1 MSKFSKIFIAI
12 LVVITVFYLKENI
25 FDNYKLFNKF
35 HKEPQKSEQT
45 SKQTIESEKKSTEEN
60 KKPAV
65 KADYVYVYFLGV
77 DKDGNGVFKKV
88 KRPTNNKSKL
98 ETAISELLKGP
109 NYAEK
114 KHGVYDEIPKGTRL
128 LSIKQNGNNVI
139 INLSSDF
146 QYGGGTDSIY
156 SRMRQL
162 IKTSLANAPHKN
174 IYLYLD
180 GKQVDVLGGE
190 GIMISQ
196 PLSENSL
203 DD

>member
-1 MSKFSKIFIAI
+1 MSTFSKIFIAI
-12 LVVITVFYLKENI
+12 LVVIAGFYLKENF
-25 FDNYKLFNKF
+25 FDHSDFFSKLRKTPEKIERA
-35 HKEPQKSEQT
+35 KEQVVNVPKEEA
-45 SKQTIESEKKSTEEN
+45 KEKT
-60 KKPAV
+60 AV
-65 KADYVYVYFLGV
+65 KSDYVYIYFLSV
-77 DKDGNGVFKKV
+77 DKDGNGIFKKV
-88 KRPTNNKSKL
+88 KRNTDNKSKL
-98 ETAISELLKGP
+98 EVAINELLKGP

-114 KHGVYDEIPKGTRL
+114 KHGVYNEVPKGTKL
-128 LSIKQNGNNVI
+128 LSIKQSGNDVI

-190 GIMISQ
+190 GIMVSQ